1 MNPRIAVPVLS
12 LIAFAVAM
20 TITGVVV
27 APSDTWPNVLLSG
40 YFLAGLGLAGGL
52 LVAIHDASSGR
63 WLGPVRSVAWS
74 LTRLVLPGSIV
85 VLAAITIGGSD
96 LYVAWHPST
105 ALGTGSHELH
115 GGFKA
120 FWLERTF
127 FTVRAFVYVA
137 LWLLSLRLL
146 KKRQAALYIVIFGV
160 TVWLSSF
167 DWIMALEPHWYS
179 TIYGVYHFAGL
190 FTAGLAAIAI
200 VIAVRARND
209 ETITTDHLHDVARLL
224 FAFSTFW
231 MYIWFSQAMLTWYTN
246 IPEETAFY
254 SRRAFGNWG
263 VLFWAVVL
271 LEWILPFLI
280 LLPESAKRSRSVVLR
295 VAIAVLIGHWL
306 DLYVAIVPA
315 QTPEPQLTGWELA
328 LSLGTFAAVGW
339 AVTKRE
345 REARLVP
352 VPVTAAH

>member
-1 MNPRIAVPVLS
+1 MNPRTAVPLFS
-12 LIAFAVAM
+12 LIAFAIAM

-27 APSDTWPNVLLSG
+27 APEDVWPNVLLSG
-40 YFLAGLGLAGGL
+40 YFLAGLGLAGGM
-52 LVAIHDASSGR
+52 LVAIHDASNGR
-63 WLGPVRSVAWS
+63 WLGPVRKVAWS
-74 LTRLVLPGSIV
+74 LTRLVIPGSAIV
-85 VLAAITIGGSD
+85 LTAITIGGSD
-96 LYVAWHPST
+96 LYVAWH
-105 ALGTGSHELH
+105 GHELH

-120 FWLERTF
+120 FWLERAF
-127 FTVRAFVYVA
+127 FTTRAFIYVA
-137 LWLLSLRLL
+137 LWLISLRLL
-146 KKRQAALYIVIFGV
+146 RKQKAAALYIVIFGV

-179 TIYGVYHFAGL
+179 TIYGVYHFAGM

-209 ETITTDHLHDVARLL
+209 ESITTDHLHDVARLL

-254 SRRAFGNWG
+254 SRRAYGNWG

-280 LLPESAKRSRSVVLR
+280 LLPESTKRSRTVVLR

-306 DLYVAIVPA
+306 DLYLAILPA
-315 QTPEPQLTGWELA
+315 QSPNPTLTGWDLA

-345 REARLVP
+345 REARMVP
-352 VPVTAAH
+352 VPVTASN

>member
-1 MNPRIAVPVLS
+1 MNPRTAVPLFS
-12 LIAFAVAM
+12 LIAFALAM
-20 TITGVVV
+20 AITGVVV
-27 APSDTWPNVLLSG
+27 APADVWPNVLLSG

-63 WLGPVRSVAWS
+63 WLGPVRPVAWS
-74 LTRLVLPGSIV
+74 LTRLVLPGSI
-85 VLAAITIGGSD
+85 LALVSITLGGSN
-96 LYVAWHPST
+96 LYVAWQ
-105 ALGTGSHELH
+105 GHELH

-120 FWLERTF
+120 FWLERSF

-137 LWLLSLRLL
+137 LWLVSLRLL
-146 KKRQAALYIVIFGV
+146 RHRKAAALYIVIFAV

-179 TIYGVYHFAGL
+179 TIYGVYHFSGL

-200 VIAVRARND
+200 VIAVRARSD
-209 ETITTDHLHDVARLL
+209 ESITTEHLHDVARLL

-263 VLFWAVVL
+263 VLFWAVVM

-280 LLPESAKRSRSVVLR
+280 LLPESTKRSRTVVLR

-306 DLYVAIVPA
+306 DLYVAVVAA
-315 QTPEPQLTGWELA
+315 QSPEPRLVGWELA
-328 LSLGTFAAVGW
+328 LALGAFAAVGW
-339 AVTKRE
+339 AVTRREPEKRLM
-345 REARLVP
+345 A
-352 VPVTAAH
+352 VPVTASMR

>member
-1 MNPRIAVPVLS
+1 MNPRIAVPVFS
-12 LIAFAVAM
+12 LIAFAIAM
-20 TITGVVV
+20 AITGVVV
-27 APSDTWPNVLLSG
+27 APHDVWPNVLLSG

-63 WLGPVRSVAWS
+63 WLGPVRPVAWS
-74 LTRLVLPGSIV
+74 LTRLVLPGSII
-85 VLAAITIGGSD
+85 VLTAITIGGST
-96 LYVAWHPST
+96 LYEAF
-105 ALGTGSHELH
+105 HEDLH

-127 FTVRAFVYVA
+127 FTIRAFIYVA
-137 LWLLSLRLL
+137 LWLLSLKLL
-146 KKRQAALYIVIFGV
+146 KKRRAALYIVIFAV

-209 ETITTDHLHDVARLL
+209 ESITTEHLHDVARLL

-280 LLPESAKRSRSVVLR
+280 LLPESAKRSRTVVLR
-295 VAIAVLIGHWL
+295 VAVAVLIGHWL
-306 DLYVAIVPA
+306 DLYLAILPA
-315 QTPEPQLTGWELA
+315 QSPEPRLTGWELA

-352 VPVTAAH
+352 VPVAASH